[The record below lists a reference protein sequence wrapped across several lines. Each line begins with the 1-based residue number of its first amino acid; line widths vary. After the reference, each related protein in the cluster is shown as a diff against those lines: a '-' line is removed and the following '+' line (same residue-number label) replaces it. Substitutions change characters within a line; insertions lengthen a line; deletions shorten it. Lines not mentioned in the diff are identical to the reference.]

1 MILNFINIFQCLL
14 LPRRGH
20 LQIFPCKNLATE
32 EPVIPPFRI
41 PISTLSEPI
50 NSPSLLS
57 KILHQLF
64 ANPLLIRFFQMP
76 TFLFNVHLLKIHH
89 SIRPLKITTRLSYHC
104 IYPQGVYRK
113 FFSKIRPRVLYKK
126 RPLKTNLS
134 LRFLMI
140 FCPIFII
147 K

>member
-1 MILNFINIFQCLL
+1 MCQQQIFKLLILNFINILQCLL

-20 LQIFPCKNLATE
+20 LQILPCKNLAIPY
-32 EPVIPPFRI
+32 PVIPPFRI

-50 NSPSLLS
+50 NFPSLLS

-89 SIRPLKITTRLSYHC
+89 SICPLKITTCLSYHC
-104 IYPQGVYRK
+104 IYPPGVYRK
-113 FFSKIRPRVLYKK
+113 IFSKIRPRALYKNAH
-126 RPLKTNLS
+126 LK
-134 LRFLMI
+134 
-140 FCPIFII
+140 PIYL
-147 K
+147 